1 MVEITALSNER
12 MRAALELLQYKV
24 KAEEEAGRHIILS
37 SEDVK
42 EVLVVAGMDGA
53 KDLEVI

>member
-24 KAEEEAGRHIILS
+24 KAEEAGRHIILS